1 LVKLGYFL
9 LVLIPT
15 SALTYYTIL
24 KSKRL
29 SDMLE
34 AISDE
39 KLPVA
44 AKLRAVRNV
53 WS

>member
-1 LVKLGYFL
+1 M
-9 LVLIPT
+9 LIPT
-15 SALTYYTIL
+15 VAITFYTIL

-39 KLPVA
+39 KLPAA
-44 AKLRAVRNV
+44 AKLRAVLNV
-53 WS
+53 WN